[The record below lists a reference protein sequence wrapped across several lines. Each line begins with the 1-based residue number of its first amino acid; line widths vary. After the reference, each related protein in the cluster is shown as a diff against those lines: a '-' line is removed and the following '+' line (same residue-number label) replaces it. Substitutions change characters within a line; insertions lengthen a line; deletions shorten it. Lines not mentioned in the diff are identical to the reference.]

1 MGPGSRAFCS
11 LSFWAKLSNPGEGLT
26 EPRALGGWRWQAG
39 AGDISPD
46 TLVSPDHLPL
56 PKPLAAFRVVVFRD
70 VVPWPS
76 CINMERASSLQEAQ
90 LPAPAPPVSFLPGRA
105 GSRWPG
111 FQVTVSLRTT
121 VPGRQS
127 GRSALMC
134 TQAHICLAHA
144 PTQQALCDKPPAVPR
159 PGVSGGC
166 LGKSE
171 GFGPA
176 FLEMLYLQTLCLAS
190 ASQSSINCSI
200 TPSKQL

>member
-1 MGPGSRAFCS
+1 
-11 LSFWAKLSNPGEGLT
+11 
-26 EPRALGGWRWQAG
+26 
-39 AGDISPD
+39 
-46 TLVSPDHLPL
+46 
-56 PKPLAAFRVVVFRD
+56 
-70 VVPWPS
+70 
-76 CINMERASSLQEAQ
+76 
-90 LPAPAPPVSFLPGRA
+90 
-105 GSRWPG
+105 
-111 FQVTVSLRTT
+111 
-121 VPGRQS
+121 
-127 GRSALMC
+127 MC

>member
-1 MGPGSRAFCS
+1 M
-11 LSFWAKLSNPGEGLT
+11 
-26 EPRALGGWRWQAG
+26 
-39 AGDISPD
+39 SPD
-46 TLVSPDHLPL
+46 LPPV
-56 PKPLAAFRVVVFRD
+56 PKPLAAFRVAFFRG

-76 CINMERASSLQEAQ
+76 CINMEPAFSLKEAQ
-90 LPAPAPPVSFLPGRA
+90 LPPPVSFLLGRP

-121 VPGRQS
+121 VPGRQR

-134 TQAHICLAHA
+134 TQVHVCLAHA
-144 PTQQALCDKPPAVPR
+144 STQQALCHKPPEVPT
-159 PGVSGGC
+159 PAVSGGC

-190 ASQSSINCSI
+190 ASQNSINRCI